1 MNIAHQVRDLL
12 KQATIQNYNTIKERV
27 HEIGSGL
34 NQQLFA
40 YRIEHPEAF
49 EARSNPI
56 VDFQVTETRKDNV
69 YLAGKD
75 FTIRIEKY
83 ENEEEYETRYNIYL
97 LPSDQTFKGFF
108 FTYEESPKALNLMI
122 QALVDSNFQL

>member
-12 KQATIQNYNTIKERV
+12 NQATFQNYNTTKKQI

-49 EARSNPI
+49 ETRSNPI
-56 VDFQVTETRKDNV
+56 VDFQVTDTQKDNV
-69 YLAGKD
+69 YLAGKN
-75 FTIRIEKY
+75 FTIRIERY
-83 ENEEEYETRYNIYL
+83 ENEKEYETGYNIYL
-97 LPSDQTFKGFF
+97 LPNDQTFKGFF

-122 QALVDSNFQL
+122 QALVDNNFQL